1 MNQIKQYDL
10 AFKKKISEEETTN
23 LKKNQV
29 VQELKN

>member
-10 AFKKKISEEETTN
+10 ALKKKIGEEETTN